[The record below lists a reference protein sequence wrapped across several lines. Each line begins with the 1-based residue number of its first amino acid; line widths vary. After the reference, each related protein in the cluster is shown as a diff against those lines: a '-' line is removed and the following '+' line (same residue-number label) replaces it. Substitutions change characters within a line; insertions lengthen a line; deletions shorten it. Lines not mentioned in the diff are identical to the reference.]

1 MKYTAPIQVK
11 VSPETREAFQKA
23 NKENNINPSALLR
36 SWIEKHI
43 EENK

>member
-11 VSPETREAFQKA
+11 VLPETREFFQKI
-23 NKENNINPSALLR
+23 NKDKAINPSALLR
-36 SWIEKHI
+36 SWIEKYV